1 MAPSSISGTQDAL
14 RPPTPER
21 RPVRLEAHGDVRID
35 DWFWLRDKDDPAV
48 IGHLEAEN
56 AYTEAVMAG
65 TGALQAELFDEIV
78 ARIEETDLSVP
89 VRKGPW
95 LYYSRTLEGSNYAI
109 HCRRPATA
117 AATAGPGAGD
127 APEQGNA
134 GEEVILDE
142 NLLAAGHDYLAVG
155 SLSVSPDHRWLAYS
169 TDTSGGERFTMRF
182 CDLETRTQ
190 APESLDDT
198 SYGVAWAN
206 DNATVF
212 FVRVDEAMRPYQ
224 LWRHRVGTDPAT
236 DVVVYEEPDD
246 RFYLGV
252 GRTKDDRFV
261 LMGLDSKVTSEV
273 RALRADDPLGTF
285 SVIEPRRQ
293 GIEYSVDH
301 DAGDQR
307 PGGRSRFLIV
317 TNDGAEDF
325 RLMEAPD
332 DSPDRSHWSEV
343 IGARP
348 GVRLDNVDPFVGHLA
363 VYEREGGETRI
374 RVIDAVDGTSMP
386 VGQPESPSTVW
397 GGANPEYESTTLR
410 YEYTSL
416 TTPRSVY
423 DLDLESGD
431 AVLLKR
437 QPVLGDFDPG
447 RYRTER
453 LWAVADDG
461 TEVPI
466 SMVYRPDLVRRPGS
480 GDGPGEP
487 AADPGPVDART
498 AGTGSPARRASCTDT
513 GPTRPRWIPCSRRC
527 ASACSTVD
535 SSSPSP
541 MSAAGARWDAP
552 GTKRGSSR
560 PSRTRSPISWPVPG
574 RWSPAGWTSP
584 DRLVARGGS
593 AGGLLMGAVANLAPD
608 LFRAM
613 VAEVPFVDC
622 LTTIL
627 DETLPLTVLEWE
639 EWGNP
644 VEDPEIYRVMKS
656 YSPYDNVRA
665 VDDDGTS
672 GPVPGHPGHGRPLRP
687 AGGLLGTGQM
697 GGQAPGRQSGEQGV
711 AEDRAR
717 GRPRGP
723 VRPLRRLEGRSLR
736 LHLHPRHPGPCRAH
750 HRSRARRPRTGAR
763 LIGVRACGRRAGL
776 TRRCLLSRPA
786 WSPRCPG
793 SWTTSP
799 GPQSPRSW
807 AGTWPRTACAP
818 ASGRPPAR
826 C

>member
-1 MAPSSISGTQDAL
+1 MPPSPISGTQSAL
-14 RPPTPER
+14 GPPTPER

-48 IGHLEAEN
+48 IEHLEAEN
-56 AYTEAVMAG
+56 AYTEAAMAG
-65 TGALQAELFDEIV
+65 TGALQAELFEEIV

-95 LYYSRTLEGSNYAI
+95 LYYSRTVEGSNYAI

-117 AATAGPGAGD
+117 AGGPGAGD
-127 APEQGNA
+127 PPGQRPA

-182 CDLETRTQ
+182 TDLEAQTQ

-224 LWRHRVGTDPAT
+224 LWRHRVGTDPGT
-236 DVVVYEEPDD
+236 DVVVYQETDD

-301 DAGDQR
+301 DRGDER
-307 PGGRSRFLIV
+307 PGRPSRFLIV

-332 DSPDRSHWSEV
+332 DSPDRSHWREV
-343 IGARP
+343 IGGRP
-348 GVRLDNVDPFVGHLA
+348 GVRLDNVDPFVGHLV
-363 VYEREGGETRI
+363 VYEREGGETRV
-374 RVIDAVDGTSMP
+374 RVIDAVDGASTP
-386 VGQPESPSTVW
+386 VRQPESPSTVW
-397 GGANPEYESTTLR
+397 GGANPEYESKTLR

-466 SMVYRPDLVRRPGS
+466 SMVYRPDLVHRPGSADGS
-480 GDGPGEP
+480 GDGSGNP
-487 AADPGPVDART
+487 ATDPGPADGR
-498 AGTGSPARRASCTDT
+498 AG
-513 GPTRPRWIPCSRRC
+513 
-527 ASACSTVD
+527 V
-535 SSSPSP
+535 
-541 MSAAGARWDAP
+541 AGAPCLLYGYGSYEASMDPMFSSLRLSLLD
-552 GTKRGSSR
+552 RGFIFAIAHVR
-560 PSRTRSPISWPVPG
+560 GGGEMG
-574 RWSPAGWTSP
+574 RAWYEQGKLAAKPNTFTDFVACARALIARGWTSP

-644 VEDPEIYRVMKS
+644 VEDPVIYQVMKS

-665 VDDDGTS
+665 VDDEGQ
-672 GPVPGHPGHGRPLRP
+672 PVRYPDILATAGLSDPRVGFWEPAKWVAKLRAANPENKVLLKTELGAGHGGPSGRYDAWKDEAFVYTFILDTLGLVERTAGPRP
-687 AGGLLGTGQM
+687 ADLGA
-697 GGQAPGRQSGEQGV
+697 AP
-711 AEDRAR
+711 
-717 GRPRGP
+717 
-723 VRPLRRLEGRSLR
+723 
-736 LHLHPRHPGPCRAH
+736 PG
-750 HRSRARRPRTGAR
+750 
-763 LIGVRACGRRAGL
+763 
-776 TRRCLLSRPA
+776 
-786 WSPRCPG
+786 
-793 SWTTSP
+793 
-799 GPQSPRSW
+799 
-807 AGTWPRTACAP
+807 
-818 ASGRPPAR
+818 
-826 C
+826 